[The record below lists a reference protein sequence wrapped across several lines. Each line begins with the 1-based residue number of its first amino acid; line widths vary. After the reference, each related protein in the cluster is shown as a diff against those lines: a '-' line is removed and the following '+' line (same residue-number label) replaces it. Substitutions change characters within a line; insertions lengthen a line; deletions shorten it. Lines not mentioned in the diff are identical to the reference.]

1 MSQKPPDQ
9 MTLLV
14 LKSTNQVLAAL
25 TRAGVPDS
33 AKTKG
38 DETDEQKA
46 KNQTAE
52 LDVLVGVRL
61 TVRDLRV
68 TSTIPTLIEEGISFS
83 ANDLAAVTVDLDPKV
98 LIGPSLYSLD
108 SKTKPQLGLDPSTLI
123 FTASVTSITLE
134 LPNAATEDTGFWI
147 EIYEKGKFQ
156 QLQIVSGTI
165 EKSSPFPGNQKV
177 SKSIQLAPSTAYQF
191 LTFVEGFAPVV
202 YERQL

>member
-25 TRAGVPDS
+25 TRAAVPDS

-177 SKSIQLAPSTAYQF
+177 SKSIQLAPGKTYQF
-191 LTFVEGFAPVV
+191 LTFVQGYQPLV
-202 YERQL
+202 YEKAL